1 MAEIARTNASWEPF
15 KIEYRLI
22 ARDGRVVWVR
32 DEAVLMR
39 DEQGRPEAWQG
50 VMVDITERKRA
61 EEEITFLA
69 YHDELTGLPNRLTFE
84 RALDL
89 ALARGRRRGLV
100 VSVLFVDLDDFKRV
114 NDTLGHAAGD
124 ELLRQVTER
133 LTGAVRETD
142 VVARHAGDEF
152 LILLADLDPEP
163 PEGALDPLGQATLVA
178 ERIHES
184 LEQPFVLAAGTTSM
198 SASIGVSRFPLDAD
212 TSKDLLNR
220 ADAAMYQSKKRA
232 SAGTAV
238 YGGEGLDPRA
248 PEGR

>member
-1 MAEIARTNASWEPF
+1 
-15 KIEYRLI
+15 
-22 ARDGRVVWVR
+22 
-32 DEAVLMR
+32 
-39 DEQGRPEAWQG
+39 
-50 VMVDITERKRA
+50 MVDITERKRA

-100 VSVLFVDLDDFKRV
+100 VAVLFVDLDDFKRV

-124 ELLRQVTER
+124 ELLRQVAER

-152 LILLADLDPEP
+152 LVLLADLDPEP
-163 PEGALDPLGQATLVA
+163 PEGMPDPLVQATLVA
-178 ERIHES
+178 ERIHQS
-184 LEQPFVLAAGTTSM
+184 LERPFRLVAGRTSV
-198 SASIGVSRFPLDAD
+198 SASIGISRFPLDAD
-212 TSKDLLNR
+212 SAKDLMNR

-232 SAGTAV
+232 PAGSAV
-238 YGGEGLDPRA
+238 YGGEGLDSRA
-248 PEGR
+248 